1 MDATTPL
8 DSVDYWTDF
17 DKDDS
22 LASISEG
29 IEPPNSTVDEKG
41 KAPTTSR

>member
-8 DSVDYWTDF
+8 DSVDYWLDF

-29 IEPPNSTVDEKG
+29 IEPPTSSMDGKG